1 MSFWKKKDNLIIT
14 GFVVLFFAGL
24 TVWLDLC
31 CVNAAF
37 YSSSTISPS
46 QVPFIDKDENALT
59 FGSFQG
65 KPLVVNIWATWC
77 PVCIKKMGSFHRFT
91 EKFEAAGGKVL
102 NISQD
107 KSISPVRAYYARSGF
122 YFPIYLDTTG
132 QLLDAFNGTGL
143 PTTIFIDSSGQE
155 VGRIRGGFDWDS
167 PEATA
172 LVQKYF
178 GLTLTNK

>member
-14 GFVVLFFAGL
+14 GLVVLFFAGL

-37 YSSSTISPS
+37 HSSGAVNPS
-46 QVPFIDKDENALT
+46 QVPFVDKDENALT
-59 FGSFQG
+59 LSSFQG

-77 PVCIKKMGSFHRFT
+77 PVCIKKMGSFHRFM
-91 EKFEAAGGKVL
+91 EKFEAAGGTVL

-107 KSISPVRAYYARSGF
+107 KSIGPVRAYYARSGLH
-122 YFPIYLDTTG
+122 FPLYLDATG
-132 QLLDAFNGTGL
+132 HLLDAFNGTGL
-143 PTTIFIDSSGQE
+143 PTTIFIDSSGQA

-167 PEATA
+167 PEAA
-172 LVQKYF
+172 ILVQKYF
-178 GLTLTNK
+178 GLTLTN

>member
-37 YSSSTISPS
+37 YSSSATASPS
-46 QVPFIDKDENALT
+46 QVPFVDKDENAQTL
-59 FGSFQG
+59 SNFQG
-65 KPLVVNIWATWC
+65 TPLIVNMWATWC
-77 PVCIKKMGSFHRFT
+77 PVCLKKMAGFHRFT

-107 KSISPVRAYYARSGF
+107 RSAGPCVPIMRVATFVFPV
-122 YFPIYLDTTG
+122 YLDTTG

-143 PTTIFIDSSGQE
+143 PTTVFISSSGQE

-167 PEATA
+167 AEAQPVCKNI
-172 LVQKYF
+172 LD
-178 GLTLTNK
+178 

>member
-1 MSFWKKKDNLIIT
+1 MSFWKKKDNLIIA

-37 YSSSTISPS
+37 FSSSTLNSS
-46 QVPFIDKDENALT
+46 QVPFIDKDENAHTLT
-59 FGSFQG
+59 EFQG
-65 KPLVVNIWATWC
+65 QPLIVNLWATWC
-77 PVCIKKMGSFHRFT
+77 PVCVKKMAGFHRFT
-91 EKFEAAGGKVL
+91 EKFEAAGGQVL

-107 KSISPVRAYYARSGF
+107 KNTGPVRAYYARNSF
-122 YFPIYLDTTG
+122 HFPLYLDTTG

-143 PTTIFIDSSGQE
+143 PTTIFIGSSGQE

-167 PEATA
+167 PEAAA
-172 LVQKYF
+172 LVKQYF
-178 GLTLTNK
+178 GIQLTQ

>member
-24 TVWLDLC
+24 AVWLDLC

-37 YSSSTISPS
+37 YSSSTLNSS
-46 QVPFIDKDENALT
+46 QVPFVDKDENALT
-59 FGSFQG
+59 LNSFQG
-65 KPLVVNIWATWC
+65 KPLVINMWATWC

-122 YFPIYLDTTG
+122 HFPIYLDTTG

-167 PEATA
+167 AEATA
-172 LVQKYF
+172 LVKKYF
-178 GLTLTNK
+178 GLTLAN

>member
-24 TVWLDLC
+24 GIWLDLC

-37 YSSSTISPS
+37 YSSSTSSPS
-46 QVPFIDKDENALT
+46 QVPFTDKDDNALT
-59 FGSFQG
+59 LSSFQG
-65 KPLVVNIWATWC
+65 KPLVVNMWATWC
-77 PVCIKKMGSFHRFT
+77 PSCVKKMGSFHRFA
-91 EKFEAAGGKVL
+91 EKFEAAGGQVL

-107 KSISPVRAYYARSGF
+107 KNVGPVRAYYARNA
-122 YFPIYLDTTG
+122 YHFPIYLDKTG

-167 PEATA
+167 AEATA

-178 GLTLTNK
+178 GLTLAN